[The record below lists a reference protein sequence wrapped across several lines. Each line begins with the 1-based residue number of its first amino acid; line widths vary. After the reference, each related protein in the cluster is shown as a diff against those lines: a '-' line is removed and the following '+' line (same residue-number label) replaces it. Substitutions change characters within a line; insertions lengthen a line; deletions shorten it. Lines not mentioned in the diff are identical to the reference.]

1 MKKVLLVLIF
11 FSFLIP
17 IIGVSGETELK
28 QFPVIET
35 IDLLVNGTI
44 PIRFNLSK
52 DFDFVVVVIF
62 HLDYDDPNYIPSE
75 FAEGPALTNGIFIC
89 VENTGLLDF
98 NITDNEGLTNLGFET
113 TIFQDDKV
121 PKATHVFTRFTFQ
134 RILPPF
140 GLSYTSNDSFFITI
154 QDDLTAAALD
164 IDGIEVH
171 IAGFKFETI
180 ILAESFNADFF
191 LIDFLNNMALAFTQ
205 YWFVILAVCGVIIA
219 VIKIFFFD

>member
-1 MKKVLLVLIF
+1 MKKILLALIF

-17 IIGVSGETELK
+17 VIDVSGDTELK
-28 QFPVIET
+28 QIPVVET
-35 IDLLVNGTI
+35 LDLLVNGST

-75 FAEGPALTNGIFIC
+75 FAEAGPLPNGIFIC
-89 VENTGLLDF
+89 VENTALLDF

-121 PKATHVFTRFTFQ
+121 PKATHVFTRFSFQ

-154 QDDLTAAALD
+154 QDDLTVAALD
-164 IDGIEVH
+164 ILEFEVH
-171 IAGFKFETI
+171 IAGFRFETI
-180 ILAESFNADFF
+180 VLAESFTDDFF
-191 LIDFLNNMALAFTQ
+191 LINFLNNLALLLTQ
-205 YWFVILAVCGVIIA
+205 YWIVVLAVSGTII
-219 VIKIFFFD
+219 VLIKIFFF